1 MKKTPKPSPEFDTF
15 TGFMDKL
22 AKVPHGELKAKLDA
36 EKAEKQAND
45 WVKRGSQKHVRTG
58 GNQGAVFSRSA
69 EDSAPLQTLAENLN
83 REARRK
89 IN

>member
-45 WVKRGSQKHVRTG
+45 WVKRESQKHVRTG
-58 GNQGAVFSRSA
+58 G
-69 EDSAPLQTLAENLN
+69 T
-83 REARRK
+83 RERCSPGARRTARLSK
-89 IN
+89 RWPRTSTVRRAGRIN

>member
-45 WVKRGSQKHVRTG
+45 WVKLDSQGSGIAVGCGRPVRSKHER
-58 GNQGAVFSRSA
+58 
-69 EDSAPLQTLAENLN
+69 
-83 REARRK
+83 
-89 IN
+89 I